1 MELILQETISSL
13 GQEGDI
19 VKVKPGYG
27 RNYLL
32 PKGKAVVADARNKAI
47 LERNK
52 AAIESRRAKERK
64 EAEALAKKL
73 AGISIEIP
81 QLVGDDER
89 LFGSVTSSDILEK
102 LQELNI
108 DIDKR
113 QIVLPNPIK
122 TLGETTV
129 PIRVGFDMTTDIQ
142 VKVVPQES
150 GE

>member
-1 MELILQETISSL
+1 MELILKETITSL
-13 GQEGDI
+13 GREGDI

-32 PKGKAVVADARNKAI
+32 PMGKAVVADARNKAI

-52 AAIESRRAKERK
+52 AAIESRLAKERK
-64 EAEALAKKL
+64 EAETLAKKL
-73 AGISIEIP
+73 AGISVEIP
-81 QLVGDDER
+81 QLVGEDER

-129 PIRVGFDMTTDIQ
+129 PIKVGFEMTADIQ

>member
-1 MELILQETISSL
+1 MELILKETMNSL

-19 VKVKPGYG
+19 VTVKPGYG

-32 PKGKAVVADARNKAI
+32 PKGKAVVADAKNKAI

-52 AAIESRRAKERK
+52 ATIESRLAKERK
-64 EAEALAKKL
+64 EAEGLAKKL
-73 AGISIEIP
+73 SGISIKIP
-81 QLVGDDER
+81 QLVGEDER
-89 LFGSVTSSDILEK
+89 LFGSVTASDILEK

-113 QIVLPNPIK
+113 QIVLTNPIK

-129 PIRVGFDMTTDIQ
+129 PIKVGFEMTTDIQ
-142 VKVVPQES
+142 VKVVPQKS